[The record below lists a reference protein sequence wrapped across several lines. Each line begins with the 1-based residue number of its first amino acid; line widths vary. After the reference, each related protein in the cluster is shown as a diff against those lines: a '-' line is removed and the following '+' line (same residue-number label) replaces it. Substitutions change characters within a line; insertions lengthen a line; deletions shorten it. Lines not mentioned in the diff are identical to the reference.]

1 MGMGTTSL
9 VRRIHELLSGARP
22 SSRSGV
28 ALVAATNQLQGR
40 VERIRARG
48 CDYAAVRIS
57 KHVAALRDENVS
69 DRVEGHPVSMDG
81 RPGPSLYS

>member
-22 SSRSGV
+22 SGRSV
-28 ALVAATNQLQGR
+28 AGLASATDQLQGR

-48 CDYAAVRIS
+48 RDYAAVRIS
-57 KHVAALRDENVS
+57 KHVAALRDDNVS

-81 RPGPSLYS
+81 RPDPSLFS